1 MKVQTKAGC
10 LYQLLVP
17 ALVVMHY
24 AQWNELVWWF
34 RDPLE
39 ESGRTLRMRER
50 QKGRPMRDMKRL
62 LRNALVVCLFPAV
75 SGIGTSAQTPKAMT
89 IQATAMGTSTQMGRL
104 YQVNIYIQQYSTPEE
119 RQLLIKA
126 FKTKG
131 QDGLIDV
138 LQDLKPKGRVRFASG
153 GVGNDVK
160 YIMELPPE
168 KGARRLRLV
177 TDRNLA
183 FGELYHGTRS
193 REHSVGAIELVLTP
207 DGKGSGTVLPACRIT
222 VDKKKQ
228 QVEIETYQNPWKLS
242 NFIISND

>member
-1 MKVQTKAGC
+1 MLGMKKFC
-10 LYQLLVP
+10 
-17 ALVVMHY
+17 
-24 AQWNELVWWF
+24 
-34 RDPLE
+34 R
-39 ESGRTLRMRER
+39 S
-50 QKGRPMRDMKRL
+50 
-62 LRNALVVCLFPAV
+62 ALVVCLFAV
-75 SGIGTSAQTPKAMT
+75 LASMAASAQAQKSMT
-89 IQATAMGTSTQMGRL
+89 IQATAMGTSTQMGKL
-104 YQVNIYIQQYSTPEE
+104 YNVNIYIEQYSTQDE
-119 RQLLIKA
+119 RQALINA
-126 FKTKG
+126 FKQKG

-138 LQDLKPKGRVRFASG
+138 LEDLKPKGRVRFASG

-160 YIMELPPE
+160 YIIELPSE
-168 KGARRLRLV
+168 KKGERRLRLV

-222 VDKKKQ
+222 MNKKKQ